1 MMYVSKS
8 KYLYLFILLLYCCL
22 GRSAEVDANQ
32 VFKIENIEVDE
43 TADTAIAAR
52 DQALENSQ
60 REAWKLLVSRITLPN
75 DKQKILA
82 ISIDEIKSLVQ
93 GYEVV
98 REKVSPVRY
107 LANITVAFNPELVRG
122 IFLDNGVPFAETPSL
137 PILLI
142 PIYETNGVSQLWDGP
157 NPWRDVWKDSA
168 FDNSL
173 LPIIVPSGDFED
185 IKYLSA
191 SQAINGNLSQFE
203 TIMEKYDA
211 TKVIVAKVSRKFDLI
226 DNSPLLEITIR
237 LHEAG
242 NYGETIVDVIK
253 VSPDSDLNE
262 LMISGKQKIMK
273 SLRSAWKKENMVT
286 SGVKQRVSA
295 EVPIMGLTH
304 WLSIRSKLREIGT
317 LRIFD
322 LVRLTREKAL
332 VDLWIMGSLKQLR
345 NALQHKR
352 LALYENDEFLILC
365 EQSDITP
372 QICNEMKNNIK

>member
-1 MMYVSKS
+1 M
-8 KYLYLFILLLYCCL
+8 
-22 GRSAEVDANQ
+22 
-32 VFKIENIEVDE
+32 
-43 TADTAIAAR
+43 
-52 DQALENSQ
+52 
-60 REAWKLLVSRITLPN
+60 SRITLPN

>member
-1 MMYVSKS
+1 M
-8 KYLYLFILLLYCCL
+8 
-22 GRSAEVDANQ
+22 
-32 VFKIENIEVDE
+32 
-43 TADTAIAAR
+43 
-52 DQALENSQ
+52 
-60 REAWKLLVSRITLPN
+60 
-75 DKQKILA
+75 
-82 ISIDEIKSLVQ
+82 
-93 GYEVV
+93 
-98 REKVSPVRY
+98 
-107 LANITVAFNPELVRG
+107 
-122 IFLDNGVPFAETPSL
+122 
-137 PILLI
+137 
-142 PIYETNGVSQLWDGP
+142 
-157 NPWRDVWKDSA
+157 
-168 FDNSL
+168 

-226 DNSPLLEITIR
+226 VNSPLLEITIR

-242 NYGETIVDVIK
+242 DYGETIVDVIK

-262 LMISGKQKIMK
+262 LMIAGRQKIMK

-304 WLSIRSKLREIGT
+304 WLSIRSKLKEIGT

-365 EQSDITP
+365 EQSDITS
-372 QICNEMKNNIK
+372 QICNEMKNNSK

>member
-8 KYLYLFILLLYCCL
+8 KHLYLFILLLYCCL

-60 REAWKLLVSRITLPN
+60 KEAWKLLVNRITLPN

-82 ISIDEIKSLVQ
+82 ISVDEIKSLVQ

-142 PIYETNGVSQLWDGP
+142 PIYETSGVSQLWDSP

-242 NYGETIVDVIK
+242 DYGETIVDVIK

-262 LMISGKQKIMK
+262 LMIVGKQKIMK

-372 QICNEMKNNIK
+372 QICNEMKNNSK